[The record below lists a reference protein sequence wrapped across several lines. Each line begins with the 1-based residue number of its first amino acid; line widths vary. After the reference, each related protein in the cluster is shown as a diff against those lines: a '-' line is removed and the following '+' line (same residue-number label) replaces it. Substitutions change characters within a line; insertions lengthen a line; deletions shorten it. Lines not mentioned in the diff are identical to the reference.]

1 MRRALT
7 TFLLLLILLVATYCL
22 TRNYRRYSTFN
33 NTNDAYPRFMI
44 PLSQTQTMIN
54 QDVQMRYQDYVD
66 HIDQYRLGVPRFE
79 YNNPNAPYSNPS
91 RYHPRSFIDDYR
103 QPIDGIVPD
112 MYCPTLDRENM
123 MFPEINQPSCN
134 ANESS
139 CMDMTQGYY
148 SDLLN
153 N

>member
-7 TFLLLLILLVATYCL
+7 TFLLLLILLLATFCL
-22 TRNYRRYSTFN
+22 TRNYHSYPSFN
-33 NTNDAYPRFMI
+33 RDAYPRFMI
-44 PLSQTQTMIN
+44 PLSQTKSLIN
-54 QDVQMRYQDYVD
+54 QDIQSRYQYYVD
-66 HIDQYRLGVPRFE
+66 RIDQYRLGVPRFE

-91 RYHPRSFIDDYR
+91 RYHPQAFINGYR
-103 QPIDGIVPD
+103 QPIDGIVPG
-112 MYCPTLDRENM
+112 MYCPTIDRENM
-123 MFPEINQPSCN
+123 MFPEINHPSCN

-153 N
+153 H

>member
-7 TFLLLLILLVATYCL
+7 TFLLLLILLLAAFCL
-22 TRNYRRYSTFN
+22 TRNYRHYPTL
-33 NTNDAYPRFMI
+33 NTDDYPRFMI
-44 PLSQTQTMIN
+44 PLSQTQSMIN
-54 QDVQMRYQDYVD
+54 QDIQMRYQNY
-66 HIDQYRLGVPRFE
+66 IDNIEQYRLGVPRFE

-91 RYHPRSFIDDYR
+91 RYHPQAFINGYR

-123 MFPEINQPSCN
+123 MFPEINQSSCN
-134 ANESS
+134 ANKSS

-153 N
+153 NN